1 MIAALQSVKPRF
13 KRKHFGV
20 PDRMVLP
27 SISCGTNP
35 PVQGDSTLP
44 AVRKGLP
51 SEKTDRAVSA
61 GLILIATGVVRTDP
75 CAS

>member
-20 PDRMVLP
+20 PDGMVVP

-35 PVQGDSTLP
+35 PVQGDSMLP

-51 SEKTDRAVSA
+51 SEKMDRAVGA
-61 GLILIATGVVRTDP
+61 GLILIATRAVRTDP
-75 CAS
+75 CAA